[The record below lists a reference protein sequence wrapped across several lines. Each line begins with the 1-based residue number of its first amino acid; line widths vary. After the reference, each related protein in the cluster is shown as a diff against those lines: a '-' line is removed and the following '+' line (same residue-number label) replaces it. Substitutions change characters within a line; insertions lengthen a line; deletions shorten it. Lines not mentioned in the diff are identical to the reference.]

1 MLHPFSLK
9 FMYITNNPTVAKAAE
24 KGGVDRL
31 WIDLETI
38 GKEERQ
44 PGMNTVKSHHTME
57 DISVLRKVLTQS
69 ELLVRVNPLY
79 GGTKGEVDEAI
90 ARGADI
96 LMLPMFRTAEDAAR
110 FVEFVNGRAKVLLLL
125 ETVDAERNIEKIV
138 KVPGI
143 DEIHIG
149 LNDLHLEHNQSFLFE
164 PLADGTVEKICKVI
178 QKAGIPYGF
187 GGLAKLDGGL
197 LPGRM
202 VLAEHYRLGSSMV
215 ILSRAFF
222 DAGASADVEEME
234 RVFGSDLNAIRA
246 YEATLVHESD
256 AFFAS
261 NQKEVVK
268 AVREIVQDKQAQ
280 SISLDSSALKHMERR
295 FGSAFYL
302 LDMGRFRSNLL
313 ELKSAFAAIYP
324 NFNIAYSYKTNY
336 IPALCRI
343 VDELGGYAEVVS
355 DMEMEI
361 ALRIGVSPRRIIWN
375 GPYKNP
381 AKEEELLLLGGTA
394 NLDSIGE
401 AEQVCAVA
409 KTYPNHTISI
419 GVRVN
424 FDIRDGVLSRFGFDA
439 DSGEFRR
446 AVEMLQAEPNIHL
459 AGVQCHFATRR
470 LDTWRPRA
478 EGMFRI
484 LDTLGIVPDHID
496 LGGGLFG
503 KMPDSLK
510 EQFDST
516 VPSYKEYA
524 EAIAP
529 LFAERFTGDKKP
541 LLIIE
546 PGSALVGDCMKFAAK
561 VVSIKNVR
569 KKPIATLLGSIYNI
583 NPTLNKK
590 NPPLTIY
597 AMGGERQNYS
607 DLDFGGFTC
616 IESDYLYRHFD
627 GELAVGDMAVFGNAG
642 SYSIVLKPPFI
653 LPNFPVVDMATGAV
667 VKRAEYF
674 DDLFHTFRFEAVDEK
689 SYA

>member
-1 MLHPFSLK
+1 MPLK

-31 WIDLETI
+31 WIDLETM

-44 PGMNTVKSHHTME
+44 PGMDTVKSHHTME
-57 DISVLRKVLTQS
+57 DISVLRKVLKKS
-69 ELLVRVNPLY
+69 DLLVRVNPLY
-79 GGTKGEVDEAI
+79 DGTKAEVDEAI

-96 LMLPMFRTAEDAAR
+96 LMLPMFRTADDAAR
-110 FVEFVNGRAKVLLLL
+110 FVELVAERAKVLLLL
-125 ETVDAERNIEKIV
+125 ETVDAERNIEEIV

-149 LNDLHLEHNQSFLFE
+149 LNDLHLEHRQCFLFE
-164 PLADGTVEKICKVI
+164 PLADGTVERICKVI
-178 QKAGIPYGF
+178 RKAGIPYGF

-197 LPGRM
+197 LPGGR

-222 DAGASADVEEME
+222 DAGTSKDVLDME
-234 RVFGSDLNAIRA
+234 RAFGSELKAIRD
-246 YEATLVHESD
+246 YETSLSHETD
-256 AFFAS
+256 AFFEA
-261 NQKEVVK
+261 NRKEVVNV
-268 AVREIVQDKQAQ
+268 VRKIVQDKAAQ
-280 SISLDSSALKHMERR
+280 RVSLDSSALKNMEQR
-295 FGSAFYL
+295 FGGAFYL
-302 LDMGRFRSNLL
+302 LDTKLFRNNLF
-313 ELKSAFAAIYP
+313 ELKSAFTAIYP

-343 VDELGGYAEVVS
+343 VDEMGGYAEVVS

-361 ALRIGVSPRRIIWN
+361 ALRIGVAPKRIIWN

-394 NLDSIGE
+394 NIDSIGE
-401 AEQVCAVA
+401 AERVCAIA
-409 KTYPNHTISI
+409 KAYPNHILRV

-424 FDIRDGVLSRFGFDA
+424 FDIQDGVLSRFGFDA
-439 DSGEFRR
+439 ESEEFCR

-484 LDTLGIVPDHID
+484 LDKLGVVPDHID

-510 EQFDST
+510 EQFDSDI
-516 VPSYKEYA
+516 PSYKEYA

-529 LFAERFTGDKKP
+529 LFAERFKGDKKP
-541 LLIIE
+541 LLLIE

-569 KKPIATLLGSIYNI
+569 QKPIATLLGSIYNI

-590 NPPLTIY
+590 NPPLTVY
-597 AMGGERQNYS
+597 AMGGERQSYS

-627 GELAVGDMAVFGNAG
+627 GDLAVGDMAVFGNAG

-653 LPNFPVVDMATGAV
+653 LPNFPVVDMTTGAV

-674 DDLFHTFRFEAVDEK
+674 DDLFHTFRFEAVGEK